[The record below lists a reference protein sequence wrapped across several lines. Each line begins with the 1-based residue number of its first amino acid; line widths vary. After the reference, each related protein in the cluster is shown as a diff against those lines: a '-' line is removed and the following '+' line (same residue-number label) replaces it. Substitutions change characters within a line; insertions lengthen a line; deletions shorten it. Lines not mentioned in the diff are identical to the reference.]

1 MEAGNNSSNHRVV
14 MSGRS
19 SCEITGVSEVLSFDE
34 QQVSLHTSEGKL
46 TIRGGNLHVSGLDVD
61 KGQLKMTGE
70 IDSMNYSEI
79 HSAGRTT
86 KKILGRMFK

>member
-1 MEAGNNSSNHRVV
+1 MESGNNSSNHRVV
-14 MSGRS
+14 MSGRN
-19 SCEITGVSEVLSFDE
+19 SCEITGVSEVLAFDE

-46 TIRGGNLHVSGLDVD
+46 TIKGNSLHVSGLDVD
-61 KGQLKMTGE
+61 KGQLKMTGN

-79 HSAGRTT
+79 HSAGRAT